1 MICALKRMREGRFQP
16 DGSGSLRVADGG
28 LQLDIDR
35 RTLIGRTLRSATYTV
50 TEVDV
55 SDFLGVVDEPEFAAT
70 RNKSGSSEVTASTTD
85 AVRLAPPS
93 FAPFVAVLGLLKTF
107 DWQDDFLFDY
117 RTGTAMF
124 GEQSIEFHRP
134 LRVEE
139 SVAIAA
145 SISDVYEKQGKSL
158 FDVIEVKFEITGS
171 AEGDRLMS
179 GQQSY
184 ILFK

>member
-1 MICALKRMREGRFQP
+1 
-16 DGSGSLRVADGG
+16 
-28 LQLDIDR
+28 LDIDR
-35 RTLIGRTLRSATYTV
+35 TTLIGRALRSATYTV
-50 TEVDV
+50 TDVDV
-55 SDFLGVVDEPEFAAT
+55 KDVLGVVDELGFAAT
-70 RNKSGSSEVTASTTD
+70 GTESGTGEMTASAADD
-85 AVRLAPPS
+85 APLAPPS

-134 LRVEE
+134 LRVGE

-158 FDVIEVKFEITGS
+158 FDVIEVTFEITGS

>member
-1 MICALKRMREGRFQP
+1 M
-16 DGSGSLRVADGG
+16 DV
-28 LQLDIDR
+28 DR
-35 RTLIGRTLRSATYTV
+35 TILIGRSLRSATYTV

-55 SDFLGVVDEPEFAAT
+55 NDFLGVVDEPDFVAFSNESGLDEAT
-70 RNKSGSSEVTASTTD
+70 ATATD
-85 AVRLAPPS
+85 AARLAPPS

-107 DWQDDFLFDY
+107 DWQEDFLFDY

-124 GEQSIEFHRP
+124 GEQSIQFHRP
-134 LRVEE
+134 LRVGE

-145 SISDVYEKQGKSL
+145 SISDVYEKQGKRR
-158 FDVIEVKFEITGS
+158 FDVIEVAFEITGS
-171 AEGDRLMS
+171 GEGDRLMS

>member
-1 MICALKRMREGRFQP
+1 M
-16 DGSGSLRVADGG
+16 
-28 LQLDIDR
+28 DIDR
-35 RTLIGRTLRSATYTV
+35 TTLIGRRLRSATYTV

-55 SDFLGVVDEPEFAAT
+55 NDFLGVVDEPGFAVT
-70 RNKSGSSEVTASTTD
+70 RTESGTSEMTAFSADD
-85 AVRLAPPS
+85 APLAPPS

-134 LRVEE
+134 LRVGE

-145 SISDVYEKQGKSL
+145 SISDVYQKQGKSL
-158 FDVIEVKFEITGS
+158 FDVIEVTFEITGS

>member
-1 MICALKRMREGRFQP
+1 MT
-16 DGSGSLRVADGG
+16 V
-28 LQLDIDR
+28 DR
-35 RTLIGRTLRSATYTV
+35 TALIGRPLRAATYTV
-50 TEVDV
+50 SEVDV
-55 SDFLGVVDEPEFAAT
+55 NDFLGVVTEPDFTPTDVSEAGAEAA
-70 RNKSGSSEVTASTTD
+70 SG
-85 AVRLAPPS
+85 RLAPPS

-134 LRVEE
+134 LLVGE
-139 SVAIAA
+139 SVAISAA
-145 SISDVYEKQGKSL
+145 ISDVYEKQGNQT
-158 FDVIEVKFEITGS
+158 FDVIEVTFDIKSRE
-171 AEGDRLMS
+171 ERYLLMS

>member
-1 MICALKRMREGRFQP
+1 MT
-16 DGSGSLRVADGG
+16 VN
-28 LQLDIDR
+28 
-35 RTLIGRTLRSATYTV
+35 RTALIGRPLRAATYTV
-50 TEVDV
+50 SEVDV
-55 SDFLGVVDEPEFAAT
+55 KDFLGVVAESDFVPAD
-70 RNKSGSSEVTASTTD
+70 GSEGGAE
-85 AVRLAPPS
+85 AEAGRMAPPS

-134 LRVEE
+134 LLVGE
-139 SVAIAA
+139 SVAISAA
-145 SISDVYEKQGKSL
+145 ISDVYEKQGKQK
-158 FDVIEVKFEITGS
+158 FDVVEVTFDIKGS
-171 AEGDRLMS
+171 EEGDLLMS

>member
-1 MICALKRMREGRFQP
+1 M
-16 DGSGSLRVADGG
+16 
-28 LQLDIDR
+28 DIDR
-35 RTLIGRTLRSATYTV
+35 TTLIGRKLRSATYTV

-55 SDFLGVVDEPEFAAT
+55 KDFLGVVDEPGFVAT
-70 RNKSGSSEVTASTTD
+70 CTESGASEVTASSSSTAD
-85 AVRLAPPS
+85 APLAPPS

-124 GEQSIEFHRP
+124 GEQAIEFHRP
-134 LRVEE
+134 LRVGE

-158 FDVIEVKFEITGS
+158 FDVIEVTFEITGS